1 MLPLRLGPG
10 LVVSGNVRL
19 LLAAS
24 NDDEPM
30 RRHMSTLFG
39 PPLLLISK
47 SLNLAMPLARSY
59 LAQQLPPNVAIMT
72 FQPLDDDNLLL
83 RLAHLYAAGETL
95 GQLVNVSLSDL
106 FLPGGPGAVHFR
118 IMSCC

>member
-39 PPLLLISK
+39 PPLLLISE

-106 FLPGGPGAVHFR
+106 FLPGGPAAVHFR
-118 IMSCC
+118 ITSCC

>member
-39 PPLLLISK
+39 PPLLMISE
-47 SLNLAMPLARSY
+47 SLNVAMPLARSY

-72 FQPLDDDNLLL
+72 FQPLDNDNLLL

-106 FLPGGPGAVHFR
+106 FLPGGPGD
-118 IMSCC
+118 S